1 MLVNLPADAVPV
13 SLHMYP
19 TEARDTTATS
29 LTLAPLGG
37 GRWTADTT
45 GLTSRWYPTVTYT
58 QGADTHAVN
67 LPYVDLPEVPDLV
80 VSPET
85 LAKKAKIPLPL
96 SEEDRE
102 QIIECIRDAQADVAG
117 YLGRAIMP
125 TTYTETGRSDFGG
138 QWDLTPLDDPIIDV
152 VSAVPEE
159 SEGQPTGWFTIT
171 YIAGLNA
178 KDDPAL
184 RPILRYVTAHAMN
197 SPEFVLLWKTA
208 TSAKGDIKSTTTE
221 GQSISYDKATLGG
234 GGAAG
239 SGAPGALPAL
249 ASLDFWRR
257 RSVFQRKT
265 VHREPWPYTGYTGR
279 TW

>member
-13 SLHMYP
+13 SLQMYP
-19 TEARDTTATS
+19 TEARDTVATS
-29 LTLAPLGG
+29 LTLVSLGA

-58 QGADTHAVN
+58 QGVDEHTLN
-67 LPYVDLPEVPDLV
+67 LPYVDLPEAPDLV

-102 QIIECIRDAQADVAG
+102 QIVECIRDAQADVIAH
-117 YLGRAIMP
+117 LNRAIMP
-125 TTYTETGRSDFGG
+125 TQYTETGRYDYAGH
-138 QWDLTPLDDPIIDV
+138 WNLTPLDDPIIEV
-152 VSAVPEE
+152 ISAEAE
-159 SEGQPTGWFTIT
+159 LSNGQPTGYFTVS
-171 YIAGLNA
+171 YAAGLNA

-184 RPILRYVTAHAMN
+184 RPIVRYVTAHAMN

-234 GGAAG
+234 GGDAG
-239 SGAPGALPAL
+239 SGAPGALPTL
-249 ASLDFWRR
+249 ASLDYWRR
-257 RSVFQRKT
+257 RSVYQRPT
-265 VHREPWPYTGYTGR
+265 VHRAPWPYTGYSGR